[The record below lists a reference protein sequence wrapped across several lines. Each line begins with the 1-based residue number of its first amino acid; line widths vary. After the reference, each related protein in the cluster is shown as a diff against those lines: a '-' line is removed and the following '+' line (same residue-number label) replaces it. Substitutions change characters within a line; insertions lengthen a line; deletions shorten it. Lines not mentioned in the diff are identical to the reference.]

1 MDDLQR
7 HATSPPHTETP
18 FEPLSERD
26 LAYIIAQ
33 AIADRRN
40 QLGWSQR
47 ELAEKVGMK
56 QPHVSRLES
65 ANKLPHLDTLLRIA
79 NAMGTNLV
87 VKFEE
92 PE

>member
-1 MDDLQR
+1 MDDLQQR
-7 HATSPPHTETP
+7 ATSPPPTTTP
-18 FEPLSERD
+18 FEPLTERD
-26 LAYIIAQ
+26 LAYAVAQ
-33 AIADRRN
+33 VVADRRN

-47 ELAEKVGMK
+47 ELAEEVGMK

-79 NAMGTNLV
+79 NAMGAKLV